1 MASDGDEAEFHDAIY
16 DSEDELAGQLA
27 GLGIENPAPL
37 AVKEEEHKAM
47 DSEDLSPSP
56 DAPQDS
62 NEDLG
67 HKEDEGSD
75 ANDAAVIK
83 DALDLASQQ
92 DFDLRPME
100 PKAESPEASEEADD
114 KGKVVDL
121 LPLVQVL
128 EKVMDDVVHEVVGD
142 EATMDHAALG
152 VKEPQAPTDVTFPTD
167 EVVIV
172 AERESFEERRAA
184 AYQRPPETEAPSAF
198 GGWFSVF
205 GGIKEK
211 ASNQLNKLY
220 DALDPNIT
228 PDEPLSSSS
237 VADDEPVEGDKKSI
251 KSIFDRFSPVCK
263 IVADIVTLS
272 RMWDID

>member
-16 DSEDELAGQLA
+16 DSEEELAGQLA
-27 GLGIENPAPL
+27 GLEMENPAPL
-37 AVKEEEHKAM
+37 AAKEEEHKAM
-47 DSEDLSPSP
+47 DSEDLLPSP
-56 DAPQDS
+56 DALQDS
-62 NEDLG
+62 DEDLV
-67 HKEDEGSD
+67 HKEEEGSD
-75 ANDAAVIK
+75 GNDDNDATVIK

-100 PKAESPEASEEADD
+100 PKAESPSPEADD
-114 KGKVVDL
+114 KGTGL
-121 LPLVQVL
+121 NLMPLVQLL

-142 EATMDHAALG
+142 EAAMDDAALG

-172 AERESFEERRAA
+172 SERESFEERRAA
-184 AYQRPPETEAPSAF
+184 AYQQPPETEAPPAF

-228 PDEPLSSSS
+228 PDEPLSSSP
-237 VADDEPVEGDKKSI
+237 VEDDEPAGGDKKSI
-251 KSIFDRFSPVCK
+251 KSLFDRFSPVCK
-263 IVADIVTLS
+263 SYCQHNDTISCV
-272 RMWDID
+272 